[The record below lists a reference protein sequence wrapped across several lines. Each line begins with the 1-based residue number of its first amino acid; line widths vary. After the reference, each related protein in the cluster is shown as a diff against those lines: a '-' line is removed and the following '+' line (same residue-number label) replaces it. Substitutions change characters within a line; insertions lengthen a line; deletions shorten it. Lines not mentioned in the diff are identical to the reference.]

1 LSDLLRFL
9 EAKTKNTTAARAI
22 VPIATPTPIP
32 AFAPVFSVFDSEGS
46 EVESGSPGVEPGDAV
61 FEGRELCRR
70 VGFAV
75 KLILSFEA
83 SAEA

>member
-1 LSDLLRFL
+1 
-9 EAKTKNTTAARAI
+9 
-22 VPIATPTPIP
+22 
-32 AFAPVFSVFDSEGS
+32 VFRSEGG
-46 EVESGSPGVEPGDAV
+46 EVESGSPGVEPGDAI

-75 KLILSFEA
+75 KLILNFEA